1 MVIGEGEY
9 KFEVQHGW
17 AQLPDRYTWQT
28 THNVAVDAEG
38 LLYVIHEGRANQK
51 DHPSIFV
58 FDQKGKFIR
67 AFGNQFQG
75 GGHGIEFSHRLD
87 DQIDGPL
94 ATGFTIAG
102 FYENRWNDE
111 ATSLNRFM
119 PTSMAILAFLSSSY

>member
-1 MVIGEGEY
+1 LRPTSLYLRFG
-9 KFEVQHGW
+9 
-17 AQLPDRYTWQT
+17 QLKDQR
-28 THNVAVDAEG
+28 
-38 LLYVIHEGRANQK
+38 LLGR
-51 DHPSIFV
+51 PS
-58 FDQKGKFIR
+58 
-67 AFGNQFQG
+67 G